1 MLTKTSL
8 FCWII
13 ILCSCSNPRNLIED
27 QTAERIYFGNFGGF
41 TNASIDYVLISNS
54 AVFKIEKNDPVY
66 VKRLAREQ
74 SSHISDLIQKAGI
87 EESDLNE
94 PGNMTYYIKLVRP
107 GFEKEVKWSDQTEST
122 DIKELYKSLMSIIK
136 Q

>member
-8 FCWII
+8 FCLII
-13 ILCSCSNPRNLIED
+13 IVCSCSNPRTLIEN

-41 TNASIDYVLISNS
+41 TNASIDYVLIDNS
-54 AVFKIEKNDPVY
+54 AVFKIEKSNPVY
-66 VKRLAREQ
+66 VTRLTRQQ
-74 SSHISDLIQKAGI
+74 SSQISDLIQKAGI
-87 EESDLNE
+87 EKSDLNQ
-94 PGNMTYYIKLVRP
+94 PGNMTYYIKIVKP
-107 GFEKEVKWSDQTEST
+107 GFEKEVKWTDQTVSP